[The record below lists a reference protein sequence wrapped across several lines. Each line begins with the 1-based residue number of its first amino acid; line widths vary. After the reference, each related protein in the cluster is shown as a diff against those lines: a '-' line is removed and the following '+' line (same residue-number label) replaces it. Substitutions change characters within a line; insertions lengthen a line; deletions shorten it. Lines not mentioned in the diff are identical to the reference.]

1 MSDVSNDYIKKLN
14 DLEIYYKDRN
24 IGISKENPVYKL
36 DVDGPI
42 YSDGIYIKNS
52 SITKGLNDELI
63 ITNKSSDNAFSLDK
77 NESYLLTDKLGIN
90 KQNPEY
96 ALDVKGDIKFTGN
109 LVGENDKRLINQ
121 NADIVVNGDSDFNK
135 VIVNGPTM
143 FKSNDING
151 GVIIGE
157 SNIDS
162 ASGSL
167 IIENDIRDIYN
178 NKFLEL
184 RDPNQFILNGDG
196 KRANI
201 YGQVNF
207 YDPNNGVRVGEIDED
222 PKKGEIYV
230 EKNIVSGEKIKIK
243 DVKDKMLDMSGE
255 NNSNIMLGNDT
266 YLGNLNSFGDRKQAS
281 LFGNNLLAGENN
293 IKVGNTAEDGY
304 RGIVMDKYSG
314 ISFYVNNNN
323 VESGDIPSNP
333 TLSIS
338 NSGQMIYSLP
348 ILNIKN
354 LNLDDVGSD
363 IHKYIRENLG
373 GRKVGSLMDFST
385 EDLIKENYI
394 FNTIKISS
402 SSARTFKINRGT
414 NGIEKIFDTAI

>member
-36 DVDGPI
+36 DVDGPL
-42 YSDGIYIKNS
+42 YTDGIYLKNS

-96 ALDVKGDIKFTGN
+96 ALDVKGDIKLTGD
-109 LVGENDKRLINQ
+109 LVGENDKKLISQ

-135 VIVNGPTM
+135 LIINAPTM
-143 FKSNDING
+143 FKSNDNNG

-167 IIENDIRDIYN
+167 VVENDIRDIHN

-184 RDPNQFILNGDG
+184 RDPNQFIVNGDG
-196 KRANI
+196 KRTNV

-207 YDPNNGVRVGEIDED
+207 YDPSKGIRIGEIDDE
-222 PKKGEIYV
+222 PKNGEIFV
-230 EKNIVSGEKIKIK
+230 EKSIVSGEKIKIK
-243 DVKDKMLDMSGE
+243 DIKDKMLDMSGE

-293 IKVGNTAEDGY
+293 IRVGNSVEDGY

-333 TLSIS
+333 SLSIS

-354 LNLDDVGSD
+354 LNLDDVTSD

-373 GRKVGSLMDFST
+373 GMNVGSLMDFST
-385 EDLIKENYI
+385 EDLIKENYV
-394 FNTIKISS
+394 FNSIKITSS
-402 SSARTFKINRGT
+402 SVRTFKINRGT